1 MCVEEKQQ
9 DIRKVNKS
17 NREAGKKID
26 RACGRARESVRERES
41 ERESER
47 SRDVKGEGCVCVCI
61 YDIIKRE
68 GGERD

>member
-1 MCVEEKQQ
+1 VCVEEKQQ
-9 DIRKVNKS
+9 DIRKVKKS
-17 NREAGKKID
+17 NRKAGKKID
-26 RACGRARESVRERES
+26 RACGRARESVRERER

>member
-1 MCVEEKQQ
+1 MEEKEQ
-9 DIRKVNKS
+9 DIQKGNKS

-26 RACGRARESVRERES
+26 RACGRARESVRDRES

-47 SRDVKGEGCVCVCI
+47 SRDVKGEGCVRVCI
-61 YDIIKRE
+61 YDIIKKE